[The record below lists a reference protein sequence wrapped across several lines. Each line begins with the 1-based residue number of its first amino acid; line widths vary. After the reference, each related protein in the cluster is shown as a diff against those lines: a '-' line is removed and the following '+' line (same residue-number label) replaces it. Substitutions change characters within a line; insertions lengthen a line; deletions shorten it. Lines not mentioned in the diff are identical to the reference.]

1 MKRLLFILVILLVGV
16 NATTQAQDIPTP
28 QSIIFETDM
37 GNDID
42 DAMALDILY
51 KNMDANRINLLGI
64 SVHKNNPHAA
74 EFIDIM
80 NNWYGHKRIPI
91 GVNTAAVTD
100 MGAMDYCTEVCA
112 MNDKDG
118 MALFNR
124 SKKPK
129 FEEAV
134 EMYRRILSAQ
144 DDKSVVIVTVGFSTT
159 MAALLK
165 SQADNYSAM
174 SGKELVERKV
184 KYFSIMA
191 GEFDNQDHRE
201 FNIEQDIE
209 AAKYF
214 FENSPVPFVVT
225 PFKLGTQVLYPA
237 KSIVED
243 FEWGVKHPFIEA
255 YKSYKTMPYDCCTFD
270 VIATYYA
277 CHPETENLT
286 LSEEGEVEIYDGG
299 KTRFIPKKDGRFRIL
314 TANEEQCSKIREYFI
329 STLTTKPRSL
339 R

>member
-1 MKRLLFILVILLVGV
+1 MKRLLFIFGLLLSGI
-16 NATTQAQDIPTP
+16 NYTIHAQEIPSP

-51 KNMDANRINLLGI
+51 KNMDQDRINLLGI

-91 GVNTAAVTD
+91 GVNTSSVTD
-100 MGAMDYCTEVCA
+100 MGAMDYCTKVCA

-118 MALFNR
+118 MALFER

-134 EMYRRILSAQ
+134 EMYRRILAEQ
-144 DDKSVVIVTVGFSTT
+144 DDHSVVIVTVGFSTT

-165 SQADNYSAM
+165 SPADNYSAM
-174 SGKELVERKV
+174 TGKELVEKKV

-191 GEFDNQDHRE
+191 GEFENTDHRE
-201 FNIEQDIE
+201 FNIEQDLE

-214 FENSPVPFVVT
+214 FENSPVPFIVT

-237 KSIVED
+237 KSILND
-243 FEWGVKHPFIEA
+243 FEWGRKHPFIEA
-255 YKSYKTMPYDCCTFD
+255 YKNYLTMPYNCCTFD

-277 CHPETENLT
+277 CFPETENLT
-286 LSEEGEVEIYDGG
+286 LSEEGEVEIYDDG
-299 KTRFIPKKDGRFRIL
+299 KTRFTAKKGGRFRIL
-314 TANEEQCSKIREYFI
+314 SANEEQCRKIQEYYI
-329 STLTTKPRSL
+329 STLTTKPKNIH
-339 R
+339 

>member
-1 MKRLLFILVILLVGV
+1 MKRLLLAISLVISGL
-16 NATTQAQDIPTP
+16 NFTAQAQETPFPT
-28 QSIIFETDM
+28 SIIFETDM

-51 KNMDANRINLLGI
+51 KNMDSHNIDLLGI

-91 GVNTAAVTD
+91 GVNTSCVTD
-100 MGAMDYCTEVCA
+100 MGCIDYCTKVCA

-118 MALFNR
+118 MALFER
-124 SKKPK
+124 SKKPR

-134 EMYRRILSAQ
+134 DMYRRLLAEQ
-144 DDKSVVIVTVGFSTT
+144 DNKSVVIVTVGFSTT

-165 SQADNYSAM
+165 SEGDNHSPL
-174 SGKELVERKV
+174 SGRELVEKKV

-191 GEFDNQDHRE
+191 GEFENQDHRE
-201 FNIEQDIE
+201 FNIEKDVE

-225 PFKLGTQVLYPA
+225 PFKLGTQILYPA
-237 KSIVED
+237 KSILND
-243 FEWGVKHPFIEA
+243 FEWGMKHPFVEA
-255 YKSYKTMPYDCCTFD
+255 YKNYLEMPYDCCTFD

-277 CHPETENLT
+277 CFPNTENLT
-286 LSEEGEVEIYDGG
+286 LSEEGEVEIYDDG
-299 KTRFIPKKDGRFRIL
+299 KTRFIPKKEGRFRIL
-314 TANEEQCSKIREYFI
+314 SATAEQCKKIREYFI
-329 STLTTKPRSL
+329 ETVTTRPKNL

>member
-1 MKRLLFILVILLVGV
+1 MKRLLLAFTLASFGLGLQ
-16 NATTQAQDIPTP
+16 AQAQDIPTP
-28 QSIIFETDM
+28 TSVIFETDM

-51 KNMDANRINLLGI
+51 KNMDAHNIDLLGI

-91 GVNTAAVTD
+91 GVNTACVTD
-100 MGAMDYCTEVCA
+100 MGCIDYCTKVCA

-118 MALFNR
+118 MALFER

-134 EMYRRILSAQ
+134 DMYRRLLSAQ
-144 DDKSVVIVTVGFSTT
+144 DDKSVVIISVGFSTT

-165 SQADNYSAM
+165 SGADQNSALT
-174 SGKELVERKV
+174 GRELVEKKV

-191 GEFDNQDHRE
+191 GEFENQDHRE
-201 FNIEQDIE
+201 FNIEQDVE
-209 AAKYF
+209 SAKYL
-214 FENSPVPFVVT
+214 FENIPVPVVIT
-225 PFKLGTQVLYPA
+225 PFKLGTQVLFPA
-237 KSIVED
+237 SSILND
-243 FEWGVKHPFIEA
+243 FEWGVKHPFVEA
-255 YKSYKTMPYDCCTFD
+255 YKNYLKMPYDCCTFD

-277 CHPETENLT
+277 CFPESKNLT
-286 LSEEGEVEIYDGG
+286 LSEEGEIEIFDGG
-299 KTRFIPKKDGRFRIL
+299 KTRFTPKKDGRYRIL
-314 TANEEQCSKIREYFI
+314 SANAEQCAKIREYFI
-329 STLTTKPRSL
+329 KTVTTRPKSIK
-339 R
+339 